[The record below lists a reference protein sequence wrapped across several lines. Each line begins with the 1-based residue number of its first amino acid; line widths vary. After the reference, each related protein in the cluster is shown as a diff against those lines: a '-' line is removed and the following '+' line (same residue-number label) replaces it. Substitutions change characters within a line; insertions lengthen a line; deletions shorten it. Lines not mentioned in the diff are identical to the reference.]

1 MEKDFDFKS
10 IEKKMPY
17 RTPDA
22 FFDKMQEQVMERL
35 QSEKRKKQHRMRLFI
50 SASLAVAA
58 MLLGLIFFPAIS
70 PQVEQQPA
78 NSFIVSADMGAS
90 DSMDQFIE
98 NMSDDELAEWSELS
112 ENDIFIN

>member
-1 MEKDFDFKS
+1 MEKDFDFKK

-17 RTPDA
+17 RTPDT
-22 FFDKMQEQVMERL
+22 FFEKMQEQVMERV
-35 QSEKRKKQHRMRLFI
+35 QGEKRRKQHRMKFFI

-58 MLLGLIFFPAIS
+58 MLLGVLFFPATA
-70 PQVEQQPA
+70 PEAEQQPA
-78 NSFIVSADMGAS
+78 NTFIVSADMGYS

-98 NMSDDELAEWSELS
+98 NMSDDELEEWTELS